1 MRKIVWIALL
11 CLITTLSYGQTVRV
25 VDKQTEQALEFVA
38 IIANQGK
45 TVVIT
50 DVNGQANISPMKDAP
65 KIEFRMMGYQQVC
78 FSYNQLNDKQFLVSL
93 EPKSLNLECVVVSAS
108 RFLQSSDEVP
118 VKVIQAKEVAI
129 QNPQT
134 TADLLSL
141 SGNVFIQ
148 KSQLGGG
155 SPMIRGFAT
164 NRLVYSVDGIRMNT
178 AIYRSGNIQNVISLD
193 PLSIESTEI
202 LFGPASVMYGSDAI
216 GGVMSFQTLTA
227 PLSNDKNNIQGGR
240 AFMRYSSANHEMTG
254 HFDAFAGFKK
264 WSFLTSISQ
273 STFGDLKM
281 GSHGPEEYLR
291 YSYVQRID
299 SQDVVV
305 SNADPL
311 VQSPS
316 GYSQQNLMQKI
327 RFKPNNYL
335 DFQYGFHYSET
346 SAYARYDRHLQTKN
360 GLPKYAE
367 WSYGP
372 QKWMMNNLNI
382 SYSKSN
388 IAFDELVLRLAQQSF
403 EESRISRSFNKDTRE
418 IRTEKVDAYSL
429 NADFRKQISASYKI
443 TYGIEGVLNQVDSEG
458 KDEDISTGVV
468 VVGPARYPDADWT
481 SLGIYLNNNLSLS
494 QRTSLQAGIRYNR
507 NTLNA
512 VFQTGFYDFPF
523 TAASVDKSALTGS
536 IGMVYK
542 YSQTAIFST
551 NLSTAFRAPNVDD
564 LGKVFDSEP
573 GAVIVPNPDLESEYA
588 YNVDVS
594 YAQIIGDFL
603 KFDVTGY
610 YTFLDHAMVRRD
622 FTLNGEDSIMY
633 DGTLSQ
639 VQAIQNAAFARVY
652 GIQAGLEVNLMQG
665 LVFKADAN
673 YQKGIEELDDG
684 TQSPLRHA
692 PPFYGVAKLDYKLN
706 QLDMMLY
713 AMYNAEVSYENL
725 PEEERGKAYM
735 YAIDADGN
743 PYCPSWYTL
752 NFKANYQIDKHF
764 VISAGI
770 ENITDKRYRPYS
782 SGIVAPGRNFIL
794 GLKASF

>member
-50 DVNGQANISPMKDAP
+50 DVNGQANISLMKDAP

-202 LFGPASVMYGSDAI
+202 LFGPASVIYGSDAI

-291 YSYVQRID
+291 YNYVQRID

-418 IRTEKVDAYSL
+418 IRTEKV
-429 NADFRKQISASYKI
+429 
-443 TYGIEGVLNQVDSEG
+443 
-458 KDEDISTGVV
+458 
-468 VVGPARYPDADWT
+468 
-481 SLGIYLNNNLSLS
+481 
-494 QRTSLQAGIRYNR
+494 
-507 NTLNA
+507 
-512 VFQTGFYDFPF
+512 
-523 TAASVDKSALTGS
+523 
-536 IGMVYK
+536 
-542 YSQTAIFST
+542 
-551 NLSTAFRAPNVDD
+551 
-564 LGKVFDSEP
+564 
-573 GAVIVPNPDLESEYA
+573 
-588 YNVDVS
+588 
-594 YAQIIGDFL
+594 
-603 KFDVTGY
+603 
-610 YTFLDHAMVRRD
+610 
-622 FTLNGEDSIMY
+622 
-633 DGTLSQ
+633 
-639 VQAIQNAAFARVY
+639 
-652 GIQAGLEVNLMQG
+652 
-665 LVFKADAN
+665 
-673 YQKGIEELDDG
+673 
-684 TQSPLRHA
+684 
-692 PPFYGVAKLDYKLN
+692 
-706 QLDMMLY
+706 
-713 AMYNAEVSYENL
+713 
-725 PEEERGKAYM
+725 
-735 YAIDADGN
+735 
-743 PYCPSWYTL
+743 
-752 NFKANYQIDKHF
+752 
-764 VISAGI
+764 
-770 ENITDKRYRPYS
+770 
-782 SGIVAPGRNFIL
+782 
-794 GLKASF
+794 